1 MRVYKPPP
9 LNPILLTAKRLSE
22 ALMDDGEQ
30 QRLARLKDDERRRS
44 ARQSAMRRMLSQD
57 DAALEDKVAAVKTVQ
72 REDKT
77 RVVSAISAMLG
88 QDRKS

>member
-1 MRVYKPPP
+1 
-9 LNPILLTAKRLSE
+9 
-22 ALMDDGEQ
+22 MDDGEQ

-44 ARQSAMRRMLSQD
+44 ARQSAMRRMLSQG
-57 DAALEDKVAAVKTVQ
+57 DAALEDKVATVKTVQ

>member
-1 MRVYKPPP
+1 M
-9 LNPILLTAKRLSE
+9 N
-22 ALMDDGEQ
+22 DGEQ

-44 ARQSAMRRMLSQD
+44 ARQTAMRKLLSQD

-72 REDKT
+72 KEDKT
-77 RVVSAISAMLG
+77 RVVSAISTMLG

>member
-1 MRVYKPPP
+1 
-9 LNPILLTAKRLSE
+9 
-22 ALMDDGEQ
+22 MDDGEQ

-57 DAALEDKVAAVKTVQ
+57 DVALEDKVAAVKTVQ

-77 RVVSAISAMLG
+77 RVISAISTMLG
-88 QDRKS
+88 QDTKS

>member
-1 MRVYKPPP
+1 MK
-9 LNPILLTAKRLSE
+9 
-22 ALMDDGEQ
+22 DGEQ

-44 ARQSAMRRMLSQD
+44 ARQLAMRRILSQD

-77 RVVSAISAMLG
+77 RVVSAISTMLG
-88 QDRKS
+88 QDTKS

>member
-1 MRVYKPPP
+1 
-9 LNPILLTAKRLSE
+9 
-22 ALMDDGEQ
+22 MDDGEQ

-72 REDKT
+72 REDRT
-77 RVVSAISAMLG
+77 RVISAITTMLG
-88 QDRKS
+88 QDTKS

>member
-1 MRVYKPPP
+1 
-9 LNPILLTAKRLSE
+9 
-22 ALMDDGEQ
+22 MDDGEQ

-44 ARQSAMRRMLSQD
+44 ARQTAMRKLLSQN

-72 REDKT
+72 KEDKT
-77 RVVSAISAMLG
+77 RVVSAISTMLG

>member
-1 MRVYKPPP
+1 
-9 LNPILLTAKRLSE
+9 
-22 ALMDDGEQ
+22 MDDGEQ

-72 REDKT
+72 KGRQDA
-77 RVVSAISAMLG
+77 RRLG
-88 QDRKS
+88 NQHHAGARQKILKP

>member
-1 MRVYKPPP
+1 
-9 LNPILLTAKRLSE
+9 
-22 ALMDDGEQ
+22 MDNGEQ

-57 DAALEDKVAAVKTVQ
+57 GAALEDKVAAVKTVQ

-77 RVVSAISAMLG
+77 RVVSAISVMLG
-88 QDRKS
+88 QDTKS

>member
-1 MRVYKPPP
+1 
-9 LNPILLTAKRLSE
+9 
-22 ALMDDGEQ
+22 MDNSEQ

-44 ARQSAMRRMLSQD
+44 ARQTAMRKLLSQD

-72 REDKT
+72 KEDKT
-77 RVVSAISAMLG
+77 RVVSAISTMLG

>member
-1 MRVYKPPP
+1 
-9 LNPILLTAKRLSE
+9 
-22 ALMDDGEQ
+22 MDDAEQ

-44 ARQSAMRRMLSQD
+44 ARHSAMRRMLSQD
-57 DAALEDKVAAVKTVQ
+57 DAALEDKIAAVKTVQ

-77 RVVSAISAMLG
+77 RVVSAVSALLG

>member
-1 MRVYKPPP
+1 M
-9 LNPILLTAKRLSE
+9 
-22 ALMDDGEQ
+22 MDDGEQ
-30 QRLARLKDDERRRS
+30 QRLARLKDDEKRRS
-44 ARQSAMRRMLSQD
+44 ARQLAMRRMLAQE
-57 DAALEDKVAAVKTVQ
+57 DAALEDKVAVVKTVQ

>member
-1 MRVYKPPP
+1 M
-9 LNPILLTAKRLSE
+9 LSAKSHSE
-22 ALMDDGEQ
+22 AMMDDGEK

-77 RVVSAISAMLG
+77 RVISAISAMLG

>member
-1 MRVYKPPP
+1 
-9 LNPILLTAKRLSE
+9 
-22 ALMDDGEQ
+22 MDDGEQ

-57 DAALEDKVAAVKTVQ
+57 GAALEDKVAAVKTVQ

-77 RVVSAISAMLG
+77 RVVSAISTMLG
-88 QDRKS
+88 QDTKS